1 MIADELSLYYI
12 CVGFFVTLIA
22 YVVKGFT
29 GFGSG
34 IVMVSVLALMMD
46 LKVVVFAACVCAV
59 VNGAALAAHAWR
71 DVAWRP
77 IAGVFIGL
85 VMGLVVGVRILA
97 TLSGHSLKMCFGAL
111 VCVFAVRMFWRQLRS
126 REQDFRPW
134 PEWVGPI
141 SGAVGGI
148 ILGVYGGGGPAMVVY
163 LAHQLRR
170 KEVLRGSLI
179 VLFFVGDVLR
189 LGGYVFEDMATRQ
202 SLALSCVTLPAAL
215 LGGYLG
221 TRVQGRV
228 NAATFRLFVAGLLL
242 VTGALLLWSS

>member
-1 MIADELSLYYI
+1 MIAHELSLYYV
-12 CVGFFVTLIA
+12 CAAFFVALIA

-29 GFGSG
+29 GFGAG
-34 IVMVSVLALMMD
+34 IVMVPILALALD

-59 VNGAALAAHAWR
+59 ANGAALAAQTWR
-71 DVAWRP
+71 HVAWRP

-85 VMGLVVGVRILA
+85 VIGLVVGVRLLA
-97 TLSGHSLKMCFGAL
+97 TLSGHSLKMCFGVL
-111 VCVFAVRMFWRQLRS
+111 VCFFAVRMLWQQLRS
-126 REQDFRPW
+126 REPDFRPW
-134 PEWVGPI
+134 PEWVGPV

-148 ILGVYGGGGPAMVVY
+148 IMGVYGGGGPAMVVY

-202 SLALSCVTLPAAL
+202 SLTLSCVTLPAAM
-215 LGGYLG
+215 LGGYVG
-221 TRVQGRV
+221 TVVQGRV
-228 NAATFRLFVAGLLL
+228 NAATFRLLLAGLLM
-242 VTGALLLWSS
+242 VTGVLLVASS